1 MAEVYLLQLVGA
13 ALIVAGAIVLA
24 ASAHAFGIP
33 LSPAERRR
41 ASDEWNRK
49 ENVRRWPIKLEA
61 LASMVFITAGIG
73 ILIWSKFSLCEFL
86 GYWLQP
92 LPPTVGLL
100 LSCR

>member
-1 MAEVYLLQLVGA
+1 MADVYLIQLVGA

-41 ASDEWNRK
+41 ASDEWNRSEDK
-49 ENVRRWPIKLEA
+49 RRWPIRLES
-61 LASMVFITAGIG
+61 LASIMFIAAGIG

-86 GYWLQP
+86 AYWLPP
-92 LPPTVGLL
+92 LPPTVSLL